1 MTTPDNLRQER
12 DPRIGKPFS
21 MPPARTVRRTQ
32 VSLLVLGLAVTV
44 SALVVG
50 WLLIA
55 KDGSSP
61 TPPANSGPAI
71 VSREQLDRFA
81 ASLDH
86 PLYWA
91 GSKPGYSYEL
101 TSSHGRAWVRYLP
114 AGVKA
119 GDPRASFLVV
129 GTYALPDAFAGLK
142 RVAKSPTS
150 VSRSIADGGLLVY
163 DAQRP
168 TSVYFSYPGV
178 KYQVEVY
185 APSAQDGRALVLER
199 E

>member
-1 MTTPDNLRQER
+1 VITTSDTPS
-12 DPRIGKPFS
+12 I
-21 MPPARTVRRTQ
+21 ARAVRRPH
-32 VSLLVLGLAVTV
+32 VPLLVLGLAMAVTV
-44 SALVVG
+44 LVVG
-50 WLLIA
+50 WLLFA

-61 TPPANSGPAI
+61 TPSTNSGPAI
-71 VSREQLDRFA
+71 VSQTQLERFA

-86 PLYWA
+86 PLLWA
-91 GSKPGYSYEL
+91 GQKPGYSYEL

-114 AGVKA
+114 TGTKA

-129 GTYALPDAFAGLK
+129 GTYALPDAFAGLQ

-150 VSRSIADGGLLVY
+150 VSRPIAEGGLLVY
-163 DAQRP
+163 DARRP

-185 APSAQDGRALVLER
+185 APSSGDARSLILDGKITPVR
-199 E
+199 